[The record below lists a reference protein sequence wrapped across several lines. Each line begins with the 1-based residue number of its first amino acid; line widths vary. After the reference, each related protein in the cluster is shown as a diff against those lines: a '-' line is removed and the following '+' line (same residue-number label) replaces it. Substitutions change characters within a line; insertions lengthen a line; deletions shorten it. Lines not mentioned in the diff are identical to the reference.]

1 MLNYGKKLATTSEG
15 SVFELIG
22 DVGAGKTTFVR
33 GFAEGLGV
41 KEKVTSPS
49 YTISKSYALPNGK
62 TLTHYDFYRLNNPGI
77 MANDLK
83 EKIKNGH
90 IIIVEWAN
98 SVKNL
103 LPENHTII
111 TITTNPDSTRNI
123 AVNNDRNSIIE
134 GLPEAATEDEHPSP
148 VKTEARDATRNDTIR
163 SSSNATG
170 VHLFLD
176 TSTPTTILKLN
187 NKTYEWESNNDL
199 AEKLLKYIHDKLQE
213 NGKNWHDIQEITFMS
228 GPGSFT
234 GLRIGASIVN
244 TLAHELNIPL
254 KDHHGNLHQIIVP
267 DYGRAANIS
276 QPKK

>member
-1 MLNYGKKLATTSEG
+1 MIDFAKALAKKQTS
-15 SVFELIG
+15 SIFELVG

-33 GFAEGLGV
+33 GFAEGLGI

-49 YTISKSYALPNGK
+49 FTISKSYALPNGK
-62 TLTHYDFYRLNNPGI
+62 TLTHYDFYRLKDPGI

-83 EKIKNGH
+83 EKIKNNH
-90 IIIVEWAN
+90 IVIVEWAN

-103 LPENHTII
+103 LPENHTTI
-111 TITTNPDSTRNI
+111 TITTNPDSTRSI

-134 GLPEAATEDEHPSP
+134 GLPEAAAEDERPSP
-148 VKTEARDATRNDTIR
+148 VETGAREATRNDTIR
-163 SSSNATG
+163 SSNTTG
-170 VHLFLD
+170 IHLFLD

-187 NKTYEWESNNDL
+187 DKTYEWESNNDL

-213 NGKNWHDIQEITFMS
+213 NGKDWQDITEITFMS

-234 GLRIGASIVN
+234 GLRIGATIVN

-254 KDHHGNLHQIIVP
+254 KDHHGKIHKIILP

-276 QPKK
+276 QPRK